1 MVFDCAARS
10 FAGVSSLCMKDVQ
23 WDACSGTGGATAALR
38 KATVFPYPANT
49 SVVKHSVPGFG
60 KAGVKVGENEKKAI
74 KGSEK

>member
-38 KATVFPYPANT
+38 KATVFPYSSNT
-49 SVVKHSVPGFG
+49 SAVKHFVSGFG
-60 KAGVKVGENEKKAI
+60 RAGVKVGENEKKVI
-74 KGSEK
+74 KGLEK